1 MNASTSQATDPTDRL
16 DYFHPDVVK
25 KFEAAVATHQAGDLD
40 VAEKAYREILRLTV
54 DHPGA
59 LNLIGTLYHQKGDHE
74 AAIEF
79 HEKAIEIAPGNPD
92 FYGNQG
98 AAYFSLG
105 DYDNAE
111 ECFRTALSYQPDDPG
126 FNSNMASILM
136 EQKRVESAHSLARKA
151 FDASPNTFKYA
162 KRLGDICLQ
171 SDRFEEAVEAFGACA
186 EIAPEN
192 AEIVNNLGYSY
203 ERLGDLEKT
212 EKWYR
217 AALELRPTSPEIMNN
232 LAGALVRLD
241 KKDEAQK
248 YYDEALAAPVE
259 EWSDALK
266 MAVTLL
272 NAGDY
277 ARALHIFDQLTES
290 RDDDAHM
297 WSSYGAAL
305 SAAGRLD
312 EADAAFKKSIELEP
326 LSAEIWNSLATNTS
340 KNQKT
345 LAAVDQYKQAIELS
359 PSYPDPYINLC
370 LTLMFLGRID
380 EAYMYAH
387 MTLNLPRMREGIF
400 ANPVKIFRG
409 VCDYDALEE
418 VGDIFELA
426 EEFRNTDIMSSFL
439 AMLPESGTAEQNQ
452 RLADLHYYW
461 AENLARPEGTFVP
474 LPPRSKKAGSSKL
487 KIGFLS
493 SDLRSHSVA
502 NFVLPI
508 LRHYDRSQF
517 EIQCFTPVDY
527 ADDKKQAVI
536 RDLVDDF
543 RVLDSMNFRDAAET
557 IQNEHVDVLVELNGF
572 TRNTMIRSL
581 CYQPAPVQIYWLGYP
596 FTTGMA
602 EMDHILVD
610 KYVAPEDTGWL
621 AEEPL
626 YMPESWLCVD
636 SFPGEA
642 ISEQLPVET
651 SGKLTFGTL
660 NNTYKFTRES
670 IAVWATI
677 MNEFEDSEFL
687 LVRPEADS
695 LILQNNLREHFARC
709 GVAPERIRFIN
720 NRRSSESH
728 FWYYNLI
735 DISLDT
741 FPQTGGTT
749 TCDALW
755 MGVPVISLVGPSM
768 HQRVSYSMLENA
780 GCGELACFSLEEYM
794 GKAVM
799 LGNDIASL
807 REYRHNLRPALLNS
821 PLCQGERFA
830 QNFQNAVVGAYEKSG
845 A

>member
-1 MNASTSQATDPTDRL
+1 MNSNVTPATGAGDRL
-16 DYFHPDVVK
+16 DYYHPEVVK
-25 KFEAAVATHQAGDLD
+25 KFEAAVSTHRAGDLEN
-40 VAEKAYREILRLTV
+40 AETAYQEILRLTV

-74 AAIEF
+74 AAIDF
-79 HEKAIEIAPGNPD
+79 HKRAIEVAPGNPD

-105 DYDNAE
+105 DYDKAE
-111 ECFRTALSYQPDDPG
+111 ECLRQALDYQPDNPG
-126 FNSNMASILM
+126 FNSNMASILV
-136 EQKRVESAHSLARKA
+136 EQKRVENAHAFARKA
-151 FDASPNTFKYA
+151 FDASRDTFKFA
-162 KRLGDICLQ
+162 KRLGDICVQ
-171 SDRFEEAVEAFGACA
+171 SDRFEEAVEAFTACV
-186 EIAPEN
+186 ELSPDN
-192 AEIVNNLGYSY
+192 AEVVNNLGYSY
-203 ERLGDLEKT
+203 ERLGDLQNT
-212 EKWYR
+212 EKCYR
-217 AALELRPTSPEIMNN
+217 AALKLRPGSPEIMNN
-232 LAGALVRLD
+232 LAGALSRLD
-241 KKDEAQK
+241 RKAEAQE
-248 YYDEALAAPVE
+248 YYDEALKAPAE
-259 EWSDALK
+259 GWSDALK
-266 MAVTLL
+266 MAVTLV

-277 ARALHIFDQLTES
+277 ARALHIFDQLAET
-290 RDDDAHM
+290 RADDALM
-297 WSSYGAAL
+297 WSYYGSAL

-312 EADAAFKKSIELEP
+312 DADTAFKKSIELEP
-326 LSAEIWNSLATNTS
+326 MAAETWNSLASNTS

-345 LAAVDQYKQAIELS
+345 SEAVDQYKQAIELS

-370 LTLMFLGRID
+370 LTLMFLGRTD

-387 MTLNLPRMREGIF
+387 MTLSLPRMREGTF

-409 VCDYDALEE
+409 VCDYDALDE
-418 VGDIFELA
+418 VGDTFELA

-439 AMLPESGTAEQNQ
+439 VMLPESSTPEQNQ
-452 RLADLHYYW
+452 RLADLHFYW
-461 AENLARPEGTFVP
+461 GEHLARPEGTFEP
-474 LPPRSKKAGSSKL
+474 LPPRPAKAAGSKL
-487 KIGFLS
+487 KIGILS

-517 EIQCFTPVDY
+517 EIQCFSPVNY
-527 ADDKKQAVI
+527 ADDEKQAVI
-536 RDLVDDF
+536 KDLVDDF
-543 RVLDSMNFRDAAET
+543 HVLENMNFRDAAVT
-557 IQNEHVDVLVELNGF
+557 IQDERVDVLMELNGF

-610 KYVAPEDTGWL
+610 PYVVPEEKGWL

-636 SFPGEA
+636 SFPGEP
-642 ISEQLPVET
+642 ITDELPVERN
-651 SGKLTFGTL
+651 GKLTFGTL
-660 NNTYKFTRES
+660 NAMYKFTRES

-677 MNEFEDSEFL
+677 MKEFEDSEFL

-709 GVAPERIRFIN
+709 GVAPERIKFIN
-720 NRRSSESH
+720 NRRTIQSH
-728 FWYYNLI
+728 FWYYNMI

-755 MGVPVISLVGPSM
+755 MGVPVISMVGPSM

-807 REYRHNLRPALLNS
+807 REYRHNLRPALLDS

-830 QNFQNAVVGAYEKSG
+830 ENFQNAVIGAYEKSG